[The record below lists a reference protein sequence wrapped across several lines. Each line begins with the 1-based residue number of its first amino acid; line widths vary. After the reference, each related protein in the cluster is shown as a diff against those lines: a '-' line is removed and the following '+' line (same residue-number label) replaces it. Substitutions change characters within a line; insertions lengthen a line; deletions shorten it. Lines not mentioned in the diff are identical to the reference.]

1 MSDENKKPCVVVLH
15 CRPFEE
21 TTPVM
26 TLLLA
31 LKKLGYPLL
40 YVSVESAAAR
50 QFLEEYNM
58 PFHLL
63 ARDESCYKVTTGL
76 RKWTA
81 RLRRGMTFFRHRREV
96 RALLAKLEAEY
107 GEIIV
112 WGQEFSGMALVGNPV
127 LHYRHIVTM
136 FEMFPPHIPLGAR
149 VDYKKVMQTATVV
162 LPEPNRAW
170 IYKAWMGLE
179 KLPHVIYNKV
189 EPHPR
194 RRNLPL
200 PPEAQDVFTKIGDR
214 PVFLFQGSWRKDR
227 KDIGMVLETIAKYRS
242 QYCVVTMPATDMA
255 RERLAQYDNAFVLP
269 FIPAPGH
276 LAVTSHATVGLAFY
290 SEETENFFKRLNPIY
305 CAPTKVY
312 EYAGFGI
319 PTLGNKLPGLLDT
332 IERAGAGVCC
342 DVTEA
347 SILAAADKLIADLEN
362 FQQNAVKFFED
373 TDVEKEIKDVL
384 EAAMSEDAPV
394 RR

>member
-1 MSDENKKPCVVVLH
+1 MNNEKKKPCVVVLH
-15 CRPFEE
+15 YRPLQE

-26 TLLLA
+26 TLLLV

-40 YVSVESAAAR
+40 YVSVESTVAR
-50 QFLEEYNM
+50 RFLEENNL

-81 RLRRGMTFFRHRREV
+81 RLIRGMTFFRHRREV
-96 RALLAKLEAEY
+96 RALLAQLEAEY

-112 WGQEFSGMALVGNPV
+112 WGQEFSGMALVGDPV
-127 LHYRHIVTM
+127 LQYRHIVTM

-149 VDYKKVMQTATVV
+149 VNYKKIMQTATVV

-179 KLPHVIYNKV
+179 RLPHVIYNKV

-194 RRNLPL
+194 LRKLPL
-200 PPEAQDVFTKIGDR
+200 PLEARDAFTRIGDR
-214 PVFLFQGSWRKDR
+214 PVFLFQGSWGKDR
-227 KDIGMVLETIAKYRS
+227 KDVGMVLETIAKHRP
-242 QYCVVTMPATDMA
+242 QYCVVAMPATDMA
-255 RERLAQYDNAFVLP
+255 KERLSQYGNAFVLP

-290 SEETENFFKRLNPIY
+290 SEEIGNFFKHLNPIY
-305 CAPTKVY
+305 CAPTKIY

-319 PTLGNKLPGLLDT
+319 PTLGNRLPGLQDT
-332 IERAGAGVCC
+332 IERTGSGICC
-342 DVTEA
+342 DLTVD
-347 SILAAADKLIADLEN
+347 SILDAADRLVNNIELFSQRAT
-362 FQQNAVKFFED
+362 AFFD
-373 TDVEKEIKDVL
+373 STDIEGQIQSVIEESQRD
-384 EAAMSEDAPV
+384 
-394 RR
+394 